1 MIPRVS
7 VVLPFKD
14 AATWLPTTLASLVN
28 QQGIRYELVAVDD
41 RSRDGSAALLQRCW
55 MELGQPAPLRLL
67 SLPGAGGVSA
77 ARNAGW
83 RAARAPL
90 VAFLDADDLCLG
102 QRLAL
107 QAERLEREPQL
118 GQVLCGWRRFS
129 GGDPEDGFAVR
140 PWLEGAGFT
149 PEQAFLHKAVL
160 PSAWML
166 RREVLERLGGFDPAL
181 SQAEDVDLLLRLAL
195 AGVRGAWLEQ
205 MLCGYRVHPGG
216 VSRQLRPQAEALQWV
231 LRRQLRRL
239 PSGHPLLARQQELLL
254 GCRSWSAWAAWQ
266 QGDGPLALELWRSA
280 WGASPLGP
288 ARTWVHLAQAVEA
301 GSARQGSPFNAQDLL
316 ADPAWQGLEQHA
328 WRFLRRRQYR
338 RQSEALAQPQASA
351 AASHQR
357 GWTLLVHGFARAGLT
372 QWRRQLA
379 AELEALQSGAAGP
392 SPGPSGACTDG
403 PMPDPSPVPWAPAV
417 LLLELAEADDPVLA
431 VRRRA
436 LQWCEALLGWDG
448 TDDSAAVAALLEQLA
463 ELLAAWAALS
473 WEQNGE
479 AALARLEQAFALWP
493 DRRLL
498 PALARL
504 YRSTAPTGAAAL
516 EQLARHAPQED
527 GTEPTRELDHQSP
540 PEAPAPGIPDA
551 PADALVPPHPPSRW
565 PSPGRAPARGSHDT
579 PLQRLAQLPEPLA
592 ARHRC
597 RGPGCP
603 DCGLHSLGAW
613 ERQPLAPGCELWSPP
628 FTREPDEEAAAELI
642 RLEGGRAWLRPPLRS
657 PWGTTTA
664 VTVADRDGRPIEAL
678 CRAYPQAWPGCL
690 EAERSALAVAAGLA
704 PGPPP
709 PPSQTPLRVEGPVL
723 AVADLSAEIHYHW
736 LLEQLPRLGLALQR
750 LEPAGR
756 QGLRLWHN
764 GGDQPA
770 RLELLRQELG
780 LEPGALIDARRHPHI
795 AAEWLLV
802 PPFSGRFGWP
812 AVWAQRWLRQ
822 QLLPSGEE
830 IPAPGRRRLWLH
842 RGRSPRRPVWGE
854 AALLRELERQ
864 GLALEAVDLG
874 ALPLRRQARLLAE
887 AELVVA
893 PHGGAMAALVFAG
906 PGTRVLELHQPRY
919 APPYFHGIV
928 QERQLRYARCEQ
940 PLVAPCLYQELVY
953 EGPLV
958 EPIVLDSGRCV
969 QALQALIQ
977 VP

>member
-14 AATWLPTTLASLVN
+14 AATWLPCTLASLVN

-41 RSRDGSAALLQRCW
+41 GSRDGSAEVLQRCW

-67 SLPGAGGVSA
+67 SLPGPGGVSA

-90 VAFLDADDLCLG
+90 VAFLDADDLCIG

-107 QAERLEREPQL
+107 QAERLERQPQL
-118 GQVLCGWRRFS
+118 GQVLCGWRRFA
-129 GGDPEDGFAVR
+129 PEAGPETGFDVC
-140 PWLEGAGFT
+140 PWREGAGFT

-166 RREVLERLGGFDPAL
+166 RRAVLEQLGGFDPAL

-195 AGVRGAWLEQ
+195 AGVPGAWLEQ
-205 MLCGYRVHPGG
+205 VLCGYRVHPGG
-216 VSRQLRPQAEALQWV
+216 ASRQLRPQAEALQWV

-239 PSGHPLLARQQELLL
+239 PAGHPLLARQQELLL

-266 QGDGPLALELWRSA
+266 QGDGALALELWRSA

-301 GSARQGSPFNAQDLL
+301 GSARQGLPFHAQDLL
-316 ADPAWQGLEQHA
+316 ADPAWQGLEEHA
-328 WRFLRRRQYR
+328 WRFLRRRQRR

-357 GWTLLVHGFARAGLT
+357 GWSLLVHGFARAGLT
-372 QWRRQLA
+372 QWRSQLA
-379 AELEALQSGAAGP
+379 AELEALQSGAGGP
-392 SPGPSGACTDG
+392 SPA
-403 PMPDPSPVPWAPAV
+403 PWAPAA
-417 LLLELAEADDPVLA
+417 LLLELDAADDPVLA

-448 TDDSAAVAALLEQLA
+448 TDDPGAVAALLQQLA

-504 YRSTAPTGAAAL
+504 YRSSAPTGAAAL
-516 EQLARHAPQED
+516 EQLARHGLQQD
-527 GTEPTRELDHQSP
+527 
-540 PEAPAPGIPDA
+540 EASAH
-551 PADALVPPHPPSRW
+551 ALTPPHPPARW
-565 PSPGRAPARGSHDT
+565 PSPAQAPAQVSHDT

-628 FTREPDEEAAAELI
+628 FTREPEPEPAAELI

-690 EAERSALAVAAGLA
+690 EAERSASAAAAGLA
-704 PGPPP
+704 VGVPQP
-709 PPSQTPLRVEGPVL
+709 PPSGAPLRVEGPVL

-736 LLEQLPRLGLALQR
+736 LLEQLPRLGVALQR
-750 LEPAGR
+750 LEPGER

-764 GGDQPA
+764 GGEQPA

-795 AAEWLLV
+795 AAERLLV

-812 AVWAQRWLRQ
+812 AAWAQRWLRQ

-830 IPAPGRRRLWLH
+830 TPAPGRRRLWLQ

-864 GLALEAVDLG
+864 GLALEPVELG
-874 ALPLRRQARLLAE
+874 ALPLRQQARLLAE

-893 PHGGAMAALVFAG
+893 PHGGALAALVFAG
-906 PGTRVLELHQPRY
+906 HGTRVLELHQPRY

-928 QERQLRYARCEQ
+928 QEQQLRYARCEQ
-940 PLVAPCLYQELVY
+940 PQVAPCLYQELIY

-958 EPIVLDSGRCV
+958 EPIVLDSVRCV

-977 VP
+977 IP